1 MTEYDQDVDTDE
13 EPLKESVQFVKDN
26 YQSAMREFFAI
37 PKKMQSRMLKNS
49 DVQERV
55 GNPEWFEGANGQKK
69 EVDFGMIGQYE
80 ELDESSTPMFG
91 IQDTSDGPKFPL
103 LGDSKK
109 ENRDDKEDFLEV
121 ESVRKSLFFDSNMSP

>member
-1 MTEYDQDVDTDE
+1 
-13 EPLKESVQFVKDN
+13 
-26 YQSAMREFFAI
+26 
-37 PKKMQSRMLKNS
+37 MLKNS

-69 EVDFGMIGQYE
+69 VVDFGMIGQYE

-91 IQDTSDGPKFPL
+91 IKDTFEGPKFHL